1 MPRMLSFLVHVNQ
14 VQRKE
19 TICTTIHVD
28 EQLLVQ
34 AKAQAAPLGV
44 TLAPLIADALRASL
58 MRRAKVEQRGRER
71 LITMPGTGTRP
82 GIDLDNSQSL
92 LEIMEQ

>member
-1 MPRMLSFLVHVNQ
+1 MLTSHKGQ
-14 VQRKE
+14 E
-19 TICTTIHVD
+19 TMRTTINVD

-44 TLAPLIADALRASL
+44 TLAQLIADALRASL
-58 MRRAKVEQRGRER
+58 MRREHVEHRGRVR

-82 GIDLDNSQSL
+82 GIDLDNSHTL
-92 LEIMEQ
+92 LESMERCS